1 MRFRFQA
8 WQLAAIVMAMCAG
21 AVIFAWFR
29 QTRAF
34 SAVEMLEC
42 LPPDQATHVYVD
54 FAALR
59 KGGILQLIAGNKAAE
74 DPEYQKFVSQTGF
87 DYSKDLDAAAVAFFH
102 GSEYFTLR
110 GRFAWAKL
118 AEYARAEGGS
128 CSGSGGN
135 AVCTMPASTPDRHI
149 SYSMLRSNVL
159 AMAVSP
165 EEHGVNMI
173 GPNQWK
179 NPPHLPA
186 EPVWISAPSF
196 VFSNVENLPTGTH
209 SFLSPLAQADQVTFA
224 VGPEG
229 ANTQRLQI
237 RLEVSCPTPEVAATM
252 AAQLTKTTEL
262 LKNMLNRDHMKPN
275 SNDLSGVLVAGN
287 FEQHDKSVI
296 GKWPIERGF
305 VEALA
310 AGQVQ

>member
-1 MRFRFQA
+1 MKFRFQP
-8 WQLAAIVMAMCAG
+8 WQLAAMVIVMCAG
-21 AVIFAWFR
+21 AVIFTWR
-29 QTRAF
+29 RHERAF
-34 SAVEMLEC
+34 DAAGMLEC

-54 FAALR
+54 VEALR
-59 KGGILQLIAGNKAAE
+59 RGGLLRLIAGNKTAE
-74 DPEYQKFVSQTGF
+74 EPEYQKFVAQTGF
-87 DYSKDLDAAAVAFFH
+87 DYTRDLDAAAIAFFH
-102 GSEYFTLR
+102 GSEYFAVR
-110 GRFAWAKL
+110 GRFDWTKL
-118 AEYARAEGGS
+118 AEYARAQGGS
-128 CSGSGGN
+128 CGSSNGN
-135 AVCTMPASTPDRHI
+135 TVCSMPASTPERHI
-149 SYSMLRSNVL
+149 SYYMLSSNVL

-224 VGPEG
+224 VGPER
-229 ANTQRLQI
+229 QRLQI
-237 RLEVSCPTPEVAATM
+237 RLEVSCATPEVAATM
-252 AAQLTKTTEL
+252 AAQLTKTTAL
-262 LKNMLNRDHMKPN
+262 LKKMLDLDHMKPN
-275 SNDLSGVLVAGN
+275 ANDLSNVLISGS
-287 FEQHDKSVI
+287 FEQHDKLVT
-296 GKWPIERGF
+296 GKWPVERGF